1 MENEYIISCI
11 KCPCWLKRTH
21 ALRTFFWIMKS
32 LKYYE
37 LPKER
42 QYMPLEL
49 KYIIKIFILGNHK
62 DFGVYIFEDL
72 FKILQNLK

>member
-1 MENEYIISCI
+1 
-11 KCPCWLKRTH
+11 
-21 ALRTFFWIMKS
+21 MKS